1 MIRREVSVESM
12 LIPMVVRLIALFLL
26 MLGGLSLAEASPS
39 PVYVH
44 MNGKNDFLESV
55 VAVRPGQPVVFVNED
70 TGKHAVAGYNPL
82 TGHESSSF
90 RHVIPGTPGTGHT
103 VHTYR
108 VSFHKRGFHFYY
120 CFIHARLQKVF
131 GQRVH
136 PAHRHGIPGYEGAM
150 AGVIVVTNDT
160 ALIKDD
166 PPTSH
171 RRILPNFF
179 GG

>member
-1 MIRREVSVESM
+1 MKHPQASIERV
-12 LIPMVVRLIALFLL
+12 LIPMAIRFVALCA
-26 MLGGLSLAEASPS
+26 LAFAGVSVAGAAPS

-82 TGHESSSF
+82 NGHESSSF
-90 RHVIPGTPGTGHT
+90 RKVIPGTPGKGHK

-131 GQRVH
+131 GPRVQ
-136 PAHRHGIPGYEGAM
+136 PAHRQGIPGYKGAM
-150 AGVIVVTNDT
+150 AGVIVVTNDP
-160 ALIKDD
+160 ALIKQD

-171 RRILPNFF
+171 KRILPNFF

>member
-1 MIRREVSVESM
+1 MIRREVSIERM
-12 LIPMVVRLIALFLL
+12 LIPMAVRLIASCLL
-26 MLGGLSLAEASPS
+26 MLSGVSLAEASPL

-70 TGKHAVAGYNPL
+70 TGKHAVAGYNPQ

-90 RHVIPGTPGTGHT
+90 NHVIPGTPGAGHK
-103 VHTYR
+103 VHTYQ
-108 VSFHKRGFHFYY
+108 VSFQKQGFHFYY

-131 GQRVH
+131 GQQVQ
-136 PAHRHGIPGYEGAM
+136 PAHRQGIPGYKGAM